1 MRTAEVDEGRGSG
14 ADDRTGRA
22 RIRDAALECFAE
34 AGVAGTSIRTI
45 ARAAGVSP
53 ALVIHHFGSKDALRV
68 ACDEHVAAVVRE
80 RKREAVATGGGD
92 PVAALRGYERGAPLM
107 RYLARTLIDGSQH
120 VADLIDEMV
129 EDAVA
134 YSADAVRNGT
144 MRPSDL
150 HRERVVV
157 LTLWSLGALVLHEHL
172 QRLLDVDITGD
183 MRQMGPYLL
192 PAAELLTHGAISVDY
207 HERVRDAFSRLQ
219 GEASERSERVGGR
232 GSWAEE
238 EGS

>member
-1 MRTAEVDEGRGSG
+1 MAEGRSEG
-14 ADDRTGRA
+14 ADDRTARA
-22 RIRDAALECFAE
+22 RIRDAALGCFADV
-34 AGVAGTSIRTI
+34 GVAGTSIRTI

-53 ALVIHHFGSKDALRV
+53 ALVMHHFGSKDALRV
-68 ACDEHVAAVVRE
+68 ACDEHVVAVVRQ
-80 RKREAVATGGGD
+80 RKRTAVADGGGD
-92 PVAALRGYERGAPLM
+92 PLAALRGHAQGPPLM
-107 RYLARTLIDGSQH
+107 RYLARTLVDGSPH

-129 EDAVA
+129 DDAVV
-134 YSADAVRNGT
+134 YSADAVQNGT

-157 LTLWSLGALVLHEHL
+157 LTLWSLGALVLHEHM

-183 MRQMGPYLL
+183 MRQMGPYMV

-219 GEASERSERVGGR
+219 E
-232 GSWAEE
+232 EE